1 MVEQQNGSAYTEIL
15 YSPLGK
21 TAIMSGATVTKAFA
35 YLPGGGTAIY
45 NSSGLAYYRHSD
57 WLGSSRLTSSQAR
70 GMYSS
75 SAYAPFGEQYDLSGT
90 SDASF
95 TSHNAD
101 TASTLYDFTFREH
114 SPSQGR
120 WLSPDPA
127 GLVAVDPTNPQTWNR
142 YAYVGN
148 TPLSQTDPLGLDDCP
163 PDTICVTTWGWAD
176 IDPSLLLFAVGG
188 GGPHFA
194 PLIDQSGGGGGANN
208 GKKCISPSTLRNL
221 AATPEFGGLYAAYL
235 ASRAGAWLSGGTVG
249 VGWGGSAGFGLG
261 PSGTV
266 AVGASVSGSLVFS
279 TDGLGNSALA
289 ISFTP
294 PVQLSAMST
303 NPNWFDAGGAAIG
316 GLQVTASSS
325 LVPTT
330 IKFSASPDI
339 NGSVG
344 PVGFDWTPDSVS
356 LLFGPGVGA
365 RVGGSVGGSLSLSI
379 PICKK

>member
-1 MVEQQNGSAYTEIL
+1 M
-15 YSPLGK
+15 
-21 TAIMSGATVTKAFA
+21 
-35 YLPGGGTAIY
+35 
-45 NSSGLAYYRHSD
+45 
-57 WLGSSRLTSSQAR
+57 
-70 GMYSS
+70 
-75 SAYAPFGEQYDLSGT
+75 
-90 SDASF
+90 
-95 TSHNAD
+95 
-101 TASTLYDFTFREH
+101 
-114 SPSQGR
+114 
-120 WLSPDPA
+120 
-127 GLVAVDPTNPQTWNR
+127 
-142 YAYVGN
+142 
-148 TPLSQTDPLGLDDCP
+148 
-163 PDTICVTTWGWAD
+163 
-176 IDPSLLLFAVGG
+176 AVGW
-188 GGPHFA
+188 
-194 PLIDQSGGGGGANN
+194 D
-208 GKKCISPSTLRNL
+208 RW
-221 AATPEFGGLYAAYL
+221 
-235 ASRAGAWLSGGTVG
+235 SRV
-249 VGWGGSAGFGLG
+249 GGSAGFGLG